1 MVGTSRQEKS
11 RTSVFQATLSSQ
23 FILSPTR
30 EMFGNCALVM
40 INIAR
45 QSDRPARAEAE
56 LRKTPEKD
64 ILLKTQ
70 FSGVYPKHE

>member
-23 FILSPTR
+23 FILSPTG
-30 EMFGNCALVM
+30 EMFGNCALVI

-56 LRKTPEKD
+56 L
-64 ILLKTQ
+64 
-70 FSGVYPKHE
+70 

>member
-23 FILSPTR
+23 FILSPTG
-30 EMFGNCALVM
+30 EMFGNCALVI
-40 INIAR
+40 INIGR

-56 LRKTPEKD
+56 L
-64 ILLKTQ
+64 
-70 FSGVYPKHE
+70 